1 MSNTAKFH
9 FKMVG
14 KTFASLWAE
23 EDDRVRLK
31 INGTAVSA
39 RRGKGWLA
47 YLYIFSFFAIKQDKR
62 FVVILQKNERNG
74 VEMAKS

>member
-1 MSNTAKFH
+1 
-9 FKMVG
+9 MVS
-14 KTFASLWAE
+14 KTFASLWAA

-47 YLYIFSFFAIKQDKR
+47 YLYIFSFFAIKQDLS
-62 FVVILQKNERNG
+62 FVVTLQTMRGKGLKWPNLKRKIG
-74 VEMAKS
+74 LV